1 MQQTEW
7 TKRKFNFDFPVG
19 LFPVIIG
26 RLKGAY
32 PRIADLTEEI
42 SNDKLSEQP
51 DGKWSIKEH
60 IGHLTDLE
68 ELHHGRIDDFKNNEK
83 ILRAWDGLNL
93 KTKKALHNEKT
104 IDALLKAF
112 YDVRSEFI
120 DALLTFNDAELIRT
134 AIHPRLNIPMR
145 VVDMAFFVAEH
156 DDHHIAKIIDIKL
169 SPSPIL

>member
-1 MQQTEW
+1 MLQTDW
-7 TKRKFNFDFPVG
+7 TNRKFNFDFPAG

-32 PRIADLTEEI
+32 PRIADLTDDI
-42 SNDKLSEQP
+42 SKIKLIEQP
-51 DGKWSIKEH
+51 DGKWSIQEH

-93 KTKKALHNEKT
+93 KTKEALHNEKT
-104 IDALLKAF
+104 IDAILKEF
-112 YDVRSEFI
+112 YNVRSEFI

-134 AIHPRLNIPMR
+134 ALHPRLNTPMR

-156 DDHHIAKIIDIKL
+156 DDHHIAKIIEIKL
-169 SPSPIL
+169 S

>member
-1 MQQTEW
+1 MQQTDW
-7 TKRKFNFDFPVG
+7 TNRTFKFDFPEG

-32 PRIADLTEEI
+32 PRIADLTEDI
-42 SNDKLSEQP
+42 SKRKLIEQP
-51 DGKWSIKEH
+51 NGKWSIQEH

-68 ELHHGRIDDFKNNEK
+68 ELHRGRIDDFKNYEK

-93 KTKKALHNEKT
+93 KTKEAHHNEKS
-104 IDALLKAF
+104 IDALLDDF
-112 YDVRSEFI
+112 YNVRSEFI
-120 DALLTFNDAELIRT
+120 DALLSFNDAELIRT

-156 DDHHIAKIIDIKL
+156 DDHHIAKIIEIKL
-169 SPSPIL
+169 S